1 MVRERRSDNLSRQG
15 TECRYQMVTQTSR
28 PHRISHPK
36 MDGKS
41 HGRKHS
47 LPDGRWRVAF
57 AFDPRCVAILLV
69 VGNKSGTHE
78 RRFYRLERR
87 ADLLLSTLASY
98 VAAI

>member
-1 MVRERRSDNLSRQG
+1 
-15 TECRYQMVTQTSR
+15 
-28 PHRISHPK
+28 

-78 RRFYRLERR
+78 QRFYRLERR

-98 VAAI
+98 VAAMGGKLRFACRVSEPQAGSRSAR